1 MADTNNAARQ
11 LSYTVKQAAAQLGIG
26 RTSIYELIKTGDLTP
41 IKLRQRTLL
50 RHDDLVALLER
61 LNPANSND

>member
-1 MADTNNAARQ
+1 MADPNNAARQ

-26 RTSIYELIKTGDLTP
+26 RTSIYALIKTGELTP

-50 RHDDLVALLER
+50 RHEDLVALLQR
-61 LNPANSND
+61 MHAANA

>member
-26 RTSIYELIKTGDLTP
+26 RTSIYALIKTGALTP
-41 IKLRQRTLL
+41 IKLRRRTLL
-50 RHDDLVALLER
+50 RHEDLVAMLER
-61 LNPANSND
+61 MTPANSND

>member
-1 MADTNNAARQ
+1 MADTNNAACQ
-11 LSYTVKQAAAQLGIG
+11 LSYTVNQAAAQLGIG

-50 RHDDLVALLER
+50 RHDDLAAMLER
-61 LNPANSND
+61 MTPANS

>member
-1 MADTNNAARQ
+1 MADTNNAACQ
-11 LSYTVKQAAAQLGIG
+11 LSYTVNQAAAQLGIG
-26 RTSIYELIKTGDLTP
+26 RTSMYALIKTGDLTP

-61 LNPANSND
+61 MHPANS

>member
-1 MADTNNAARQ
+1 MADTINTARQ

-26 RTSIYELIKTGDLTP
+26 RTSIYALIKTGELTP

-50 RHDDLVALLER
+50 RHEDLVALLER
-61 LNPANSND
+61 MHPANAR